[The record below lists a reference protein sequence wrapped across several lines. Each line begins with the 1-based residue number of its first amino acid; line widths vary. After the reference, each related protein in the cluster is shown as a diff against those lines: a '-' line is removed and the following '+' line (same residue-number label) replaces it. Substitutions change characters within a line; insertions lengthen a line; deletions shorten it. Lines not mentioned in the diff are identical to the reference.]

1 MHPIRSQRCTFTMP
15 LRLGIEA
22 AVPCLTR
29 LLHYQQ
35 TPKPFLILIKI
46 SMAPSRFESTA
57 TPGWPFVTGLR
68 ERGGSGGECDG
79 RGGAKAATPG
89 RARRRFTNIVTGF
102 AFPLPP
108 GYER

>member
-1 MHPIRSQRCTFTMP
+1 MP
-15 LRLGIEA
+15 LRLESQA

-46 SMAPSRFESTA
+46 SMASISFCVHRDTGLA
-57 TPGWPFVTGLR
+57 GLR
-68 ERGGSGGECDG
+68 ERSGSGGECHR
-79 RGGAKAATPG
+79 RGDAKAATPG
-89 RARRRFTNIVTGF
+89 KARRRFANVVTGF

-108 GYER
+108 GYE